1 MTQNDVTQKLSGL
14 KTAKSALLLEAELL
28 KRMGLVHYARPLYFR
43 VAEHEVQLAEAFA
56 SLGRDRDAQVSYLS
70 AVHCFI
76 EAHKFATAS
85 KVLQSVS
92 ERFIDGQEARQ
103 LIKMCEGR
111 ADEPFTADMPEI
123 RALVNLLLRKKLIEE
138 SEWEAELKAVSQL
151 L

>member
-1 MTQNDVTQKLSGL
+1 MTQDDVTQKLSGL

-43 VAEHEVQLAEAFA
+43 VAEHEIQLAGAFT

-70 AVHCFI
+70 AAHCFI

-85 KVLQSVS
+85 RVLQSAL
-92 ERFIDGQEARQ
+92 ERFIDDREARQ
-103 LIKMCEGR
+103 LIEMCEGK
-111 ADEPFTADMPEI
+111 ADEPFTADMPEV
-123 RALVNLLLRKKLIEE
+123 RALVNLLLRKKLIEV

-151 L
+151 

>member
-1 MTQNDVTQKLSGL
+1 MTQDDIAQKLSGL

-28 KRMGLVHYARPLYFR
+28 KSMGLIHYARPLYFR
-43 VAEHEVQLAEAFA
+43 VAEHEIQLAEAFA

-70 AVHCFI
+70 AAHCLI
-76 EAHKFATAS
+76 EAHKFATAYR
-85 KVLQSVS
+85 VLQSVL
-92 ERFIDGQEARQ
+92 ERFIDDQEARQ
-103 LIKMCEGR
+103 LIKMCEGK

-151 L
+151 